1 MRTITDG
8 VRVEVEDREHPDPAA
23 VRVERVEGVALVGPQ
38 RMDTAGPARAVA
50 EVWRRRV
57 TSVVGRPGDGRSIL
71 LMAAVMSLSSADGG
85 AIGAL
90 AGPLERSFHFG
101 NTKLGLLVTVSS
113 LVGAAGCVPMGVLVD
128 RVNRQR
134 LLVAA
139 VVLWSLAIGGMSLAG
154 SYTSLLAARVALG
167 LVTSA
172 AGPIVASLT
181 GDLFPAERRAS
192 IYGLILTGDIL
203 GSGVGL
209 LASGAVNSL
218 ADWRA
223 AFGVLAIASLILAVV
238 VLFRM
243 PEPARASY
251 GAGEDGPQPAG
262 PRDVGPARLDG
273 EADQRL
279 VLRRDPSSLT
289 AWQAARYVLSIPSNQ
304 VLILSSALGYF
315 FLSGLR
321 TFAVVFAHRQYGLGP
336 ALTSALIVVIGV
348 GTLAGTVGGG
358 RIADRLTRRGRPEG
372 RMSVAGL
379 GLAGAAVLFLPG
391 LFTHSVAVALPLYV
405 GAAALLA
412 APNAPIDA
420 ARLDIMPARLWGRA
434 EAVRTLART
443 LLEGTA
449 PLLFGF
455 VSAQFSSQFSGS
467 ARNAAAGTSSPHQA
481 LTAASTHG
489 LALTFLVML
498 VPLAASGLLLVHR
511 RRRYRTDL
519 ATALMSDSAVRSA
532 PGEGT
537 AGGLAPS
544 PA

>member
-1 MRTITDG
+1 MS
-8 VRVEVEDREHPDPAA
+8 
-23 VRVERVEGVALVGPQ
+23 LVGPQ
-38 RMDTAGPARAVA
+38 RIATVGLTPGRVLAVA
-50 EVWRRRV
+50 WRRHV
-57 TSVVGRPGDGRSIL
+57 SSVVGRRGGGRAVL

-101 NTKLGLLVTVSS
+101 NTRLGLLVTVSS
-113 LVGAAGCVPMGVLVD
+113 LVGAAGCMPMGVLVD

-139 VVLWSLAIGGMSLAG
+139 VVLWSLAMAGMALAD
-154 SYTSLLAARVALG
+154 SYPALLATRVALG

-172 AGPIVASLT
+172 AGPVVASLT
-181 GDLFPAERRAS
+181 GDLFPAERRAGT
-192 IYGLILTGDIL
+192 YGLILTGDIV

-218 ADWRA
+218 VDWRA
-223 AFGVLAIASLILAVV
+223 AFAVLATGSMVLAVV
-238 VLFRM
+238 VHLLLS
-243 PEPARASY
+243 EPPRGDARGRPGSPGATAAGT
-251 GAGEDGPQPAG
+251 GAGGPDGPA
-262 PRDVGPARLDG
+262 DAST
-273 EADQRL
+273 EADPRL
-279 VLRRDPSSLT
+279 VLRGDPSSMS

-321 TFAVVFAHRQYGLGP
+321 TFAVVFAQSRYRLGP
-336 ALTSALIVVIGV
+336 ALTGLLIVVIGV
-348 GTLAGTVGGG
+348 GTVAGTVGGG
-358 RIADRLTRRGRPEG
+358 RLADRFSRRGRPEA

-379 GLAGAAVLFLPG
+379 GLAGAALLFLPG
-391 LFTHSVAVALPLYV
+391 LFTASVAVGLPLYV

-420 ARLDIMPARLWGRA
+420 ARLDIVPARLWGRA
-434 EAVRTLART
+434 EAVRTVTRT
-443 LLEGTA
+443 LLEGAA

-455 VSAQFSSQFSGS
+455 VSSQFSAQFSGS
-467 ARNAAAGTSSPHQA
+467 ARNAAAGTSSPHQV

-511 RRRYRTDL
+511 RRRYRIDL
-519 ATALMSDSAVRSA
+519 ATALVSDQVAF
-532 PGEGT
+532 
-537 AGGLAPS
+537 S
-544 PA
+544 PQTSDG